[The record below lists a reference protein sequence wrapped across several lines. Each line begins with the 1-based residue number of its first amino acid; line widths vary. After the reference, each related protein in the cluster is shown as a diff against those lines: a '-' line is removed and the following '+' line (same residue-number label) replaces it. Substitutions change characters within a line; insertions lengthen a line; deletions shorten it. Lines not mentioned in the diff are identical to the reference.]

1 MYNEA
6 YEKSQGRVLRL
17 PSNETLRARL
27 KEKHLEYLKRRE
39 QSRRKNQVP
48 GYGVLIGKDGGLLDA
63 HYKETLFATL
73 LKEGMVRTTRV
84 YQKLKHEFRG
94 YIDDEIFYNAVQ
106 VLSDYVYTGGSHTS
120 GGSGFMDRAIFNELL
135 NETEHIRLPKDL
147 RLVRQLR
154 KKYHE
159 YLGRIYDHKQHPELR
174 VRKEILERDAYKA
187 RIIDVLQTNG
197 MVDVLELAEQL
208 ERDYA
213 GNFRYKEYMQAAAV
227 IRNYCQMDGELV
239 IGGTGL

>member
-6 YEKSQGRVLRL
+6 YEKSQGKILRL
-17 PSNETLRARL
+17 PDNETLRARL
-27 KEKHLEYLKRRE
+27 RDKHSEYLQRRE
-39 QSRRKNQVP
+39 ELKRKNQVP
-48 GYGVLIGKDGGLLDA
+48 GYGVLIGHDRNLLDA
-63 HYKETLFATL
+63 HYKEALFTTI

-84 YQKLKHEFRG
+84 YQRLKREFRG
-94 YIDDEIFYNAVQ
+94 YVEDDIFYNAVQ
-106 VLSDYVYTGGSHTS
+106 VLTDYVFTGGSHTS

-135 NETEHIRLPKDL
+135 SDTEHIRLPRDL

-159 YLGRIYDHKQHPELR
+159 YLGRIVDHQQHPELK
-174 VRKEILERDAYKA
+174 VRKETLERDAYKA
-187 RIIDVLQTNG
+187 RIIDVLRTDG
-197 MVDVLELAEQL
+197 MVDVLELAQQL

-213 GNFRYKEYMQAAAV
+213 EGFRYKEFMQAAAV

-239 IGGTGL
+239 VGGTGL

>member
-1 MYNEA
+1 MYNDS
-6 YEKSQGRVLRL
+6 YEKSQGKILRL
-17 PSNETLRARL
+17 PGNEKLRTRL
-27 KEKHLEYLKRRE
+27 REKHLEYLKRRDE
-39 QSRRKNQVP
+39 FKRKNQVP
-48 GYGVLIGKDGGLLDA
+48 GFGVLIGKDRTLLDA
-63 HYKETLFATL
+63 HYKEILFATM

-84 YQKLKHEFRG
+84 YQKLKREFLG

-120 GGSGFMDRAIFNELL
+120 GGSGFMDRVIFNELL

-159 YLGRIYDHKQHPELR
+159 YLGRIFDHKQHPELR
-174 VRKEILERDAYKA
+174 VRKSILERDAYKA

-197 MVDVLELAEQL
+197 MVDVLELADQL
-208 ERDYA
+208 ERDCA

-239 IGGTGL
+239 VGGTGL